1 MAASAASSAAAS
13 AAVDCVLPRDPREI
27 GVCVGGVVLGV
38 VSCSL
43 SRGSWLKVCYQ
54 GFLFGLVFY
63 EIVPKSVTLLTLSPW
78 P

>member
-27 GVCVGGVVLGV
+27 GVCVGGV